1 MLRRVAAG
9 LATVEMPCAFIATAI
24 GPVSLNAWTA
34 SRFMGPMCLGSA
46 NETTICASSAFLMTR
61 FIPKSQQDTLRTDPA
76 YRRVRRGSLER
87 EFSRRT
93 RAGVLMDSDVK
104 RGF

>member
-1 MLRRVAAG
+1 MRTHRDRHWTRLVKRVDRVALYG
-9 LATVEMPCAFIATAI
+9 TN
-24 GPVSLNAWTA
+24 VS
-34 SRFMGPMCLGSA
+34 RLG
-46 NETTICASSAFLMTR
+46 NETTICASSLVSISFLTR

-93 RAGVLMDSDVK
+93 RAGVLMGSDVK
-104 RGF
+104 SGF

>member
-1 MLRRVAAG
+1 MRTHRDRHWTRLVKRVDRVALYG
-9 LATVEMPCAFIATAI
+9 TN
-24 GPVSLNAWTA
+24 VS
-34 SRFMGPMCLGSA
+34 RLG
-46 NETTICASSAFLMTR
+46 NETTICASSAFLLTR

-93 RAGVLMDSDVK
+93 RAGVLMGSDVK
-104 RGF
+104 SGF